1 MHDNSRVL
9 RAVLVNTFLQRARI
23 TRMERP
29 ACSPDMDKIEHVWE
43 LILDVDND
51 HILHATYAESPLKS
65 GPGLAWSS
73 YRWYATTD
81 SRPHPSKGTFQHVF
95 MRAGFGRRQRSHT
108 PRDLRRI
115 AVKEWARA
123 GLIILSMVCHDGF
136 KTASEQGDIPTRVY
150 VAQENCENPPHGKHD
165 FVVTLFFCYL
175 DTL

>member
-95 MRAGFGRRQRSHT
+95 MW
-108 PRDLRRI
+108 LRRT
-115 AVKEWARA
+115 VKTPPM
-123 GLIILSMVCHDGF
+123 GNTILLLHFFFVTWIHCKNEYLRMPQSQLLFSVPWF
-136 KTASEQGDIPTRVY
+136 PKERGDAKLLLTCV
-150 VAQENCENPPHGKHD
+150 
-165 FVVTLFFCYL
+165 F
-175 DTL
+175 